1 MSAIAYHGAASVR
14 DAPQPRVR
22 TADTVTWLTVYLIV
36 LLAIPS
42 RFVVGP
48 LGSAG
53 APSMLMGLVSLLFW
67 LTLLMMRRH
76 SAVVLRFY
84 PLRWALGFLI
94 FASGISYALA
104 MSRPINVDEISPAD
118 VALLSLLSWAGT
130 MLLAADTI
138 PTRRRVDD
146 LVWRVALA
154 GGLLALLGLAQ
165 VATEQSITNLISI
178 PGLREIGSADLVY
191 RNGFVRPNGTAT
203 HPIEYGAIVAM
214 ILPLALHVGLYH
226 TTRPLL
232 LRWMP
237 SAAIVAVV
245 GVSGSRSAY
254 LCAIAG
260 VLICLFAWTPVLRR
274 WMLGLAAAALVIVSL
289 LWPRMLRFIFSLFD
303 DPENDP
309 SITSRT
315 DSFDFAWTFLA
326 HDPLFGRGFGTF
338 LPKYRIFDNQ
348 YLVQLVS
355 VGIIGTLALVLIGW
369 VAIAELRRVARRA
382 PGEPF
387 IRTRDLTAAIAGAI
401 VAGFISMAFFDAFA
415 FPMTMGTLFLL
426 LGIAGAIA
434 RLDRD
439 HHPLWE

>member
-1 MSAIAYHGAASVR
+1 MSAIAYQGAVGVR
-14 DAPQPRVR
+14 DAPQPEARS
-22 TADTVTWLTVYLIV
+22 ADSVTWLTLYVVV
-36 LLAIPS
+36 LLAVPS
-42 RFVVGP
+42 RFVIGP

-53 APSMLMGLVSLLFW
+53 APSMLMGLLSLLFW
-67 LTLLMMRRH
+67 MTLLVLRRH
-76 SAVVLRFY
+76 SAVRLRIY

-94 FASGISYALA
+94 FVSGASYALG
-104 MSRPINVDEISPAD
+104 MSRPINIDEISPAD

-130 MLLAADTI
+130 MLLASDTI
-138 PTRRRVDD
+138 PTRRRVDV
-146 LVWRVALA
+146 LVWRVAIA

-165 VATEQSITNLISI
+165 VVTEQAITDLISI

-214 ILPLALHVGLYH
+214 ILPFGLHVGLYH

-237 SAAIVAVV
+237 AFAIVAVV

-260 VLICLFAWTPVLRR
+260 VLVCLFAWTPTLRR
-274 WMLGLAAAALVIVSL
+274 WMIGISVVALVAVSL
-289 LWPRMLRFIFSLFD
+289 LWPRMLRFIVGLFD

-315 DSFDFAWTFLA
+315 DSFDFAWTFIVQ
-326 HDPLFGRGFGTF
+326 DPLLGRGFGTF

-355 VGIIGTLALVLIGW
+355 VGIIGTLALVLLGW
-369 VAIAELRRVARRA
+369 VAIAELRRVARHA
-382 PGEPF
+382 TGERS
-387 IRTRDLTAAIAGAI
+387 IRTRDLTAAIAGGI

-415 FPMTMGTLFLL
+415 FPMTMGMLFLL
-426 LGIAGAIA
+426 LGIAGAVA

-439 HHPLWE
+439 QRALWR